1 MRLSRAATRG
11 SSLTKRV
18 IGELTGLLLPRGCAG
33 CDRPDA
39 LLCPD
44 CARLLTRPVFSEAP
58 SYALGQAL
66 ACGAY
71 RGPVRRAILAWKDHD
86 DRALDRPLG
95 HAISLL
101 TGRLLA
107 GGRFRAGL
115 PSGTNGT
122 PILVVPAPSTP
133 RSLRRRGRAHLNPVV
148 AAVARTLMDAGFP
161 SVSTPV
167 LTMHD
172 IRGKSVGAGGRSER
186 ASRVS
191 GRIVV
196 RDASSVVG
204 HPILVIDDIVTTGST
219 IRQCAR
225 ALTLAGGIPLT
236 CLTLAAATGV
246 DPGIQRA

>member
-1 MRLSRAATRG
+1 
-11 SSLTKRV
+11 
-18 IGELTGLLLPRGCAG
+18 
-33 CDRPDA
+33 
-39 LLCPD
+39 
-44 CARLLTRPVFSEAP
+44 
-58 SYALGQAL
+58 
-66 ACGAY
+66 
-71 RGPVRRAILAWKDHD
+71 
-86 DRALDRPLG
+86 
-95 HAISLL
+95 
-101 TGRLLA
+101 
-107 GGRFRAGL
+107 
-115 PSGTNGT
+115 
-122 PILVVPAPSTP
+122 
-133 RSLRRRGRAHLNPVV
+133 
-148 AAVARTLMDAGFP
+148 MDAGFP

-196 RDASSVVG
+196 RDASSVAG